1 MILLWGLLE
10 DSPLRAIHTALL
22 RLLDFTDI
30 IFIDQENM
38 LDTKIDLIVG
48 PDLKCVLYNDKQA
61 ADLSS
66 VTAAYLRP
74 YSSDYLSHPENRKN
88 GDENDDNNN
97 DAQLHIAQVEDILLS
112 WAELTPALVVNK
124 PSKMASN
131 NSKPYQSAM
140 IRALGFK
147 IPDTLIT
154 TEPIAALE
162 FWKKH
167 GRVIYKSISGIRSIV
182 SCLTP
187 EHLQRLENVCN
198 CPTQFQQYIEGVEYR
213 IHVVGDKIFACQII
227 SPSDDY
233 RYAVLHGQTVDIR
246 PCVIPADIAE
256 RCKILASHMG
266 LSVAGIDLR
275 CTPNDEWYC
284 FEVNPSP
291 AFTYY
296 QEASG
301 QHIDEAIAELLV
313 KNRNIKSA

>member
-10 DSPLRAIHTALL
+10 DSPLNAVYQALL
-22 RLLDFTDI
+22 RLIDFSDILFVDQKKALD
-30 IFIDQENM
+30 M
-38 LDTKIDLIVG
+38 KISLNVEHDV
-48 PDLKCVLYNDKQA
+48 KCVLHNDNQVA
-61 ADLSS
+61 NLSS
-66 VTAAYLRP
+66 VTAGYLRP
-74 YSSDYLSHPENRKN
+74 YSSDYLSYYKSTGNY
-88 GDENDDNNN
+88 DDNNDD
-97 DAQLHIAQVEDILLS
+97 DARYHIAQVENILIIWS
-112 WAELTPALVVNK
+112 ELTPALVVNK

-140 IRALGFK
+140 IRGLGFR

-167 GRVIYKSISGIRSIV
+167 GRVIYKSISGVRSIV
-182 SCLTP
+182 SRLTL
-187 EHLQRLENVCN
+187 EHLERLENVSN
-198 CPTQFQQYIEGVEYR
+198 CPTQFQEYIEGKEYR
-213 IHVVGDKIFACQII
+213 VHIVGDKVFACQII

-233 RYAVLHGQTVDIR
+233 RYAALQGQTVDIR
-246 PCVIPADIAE
+246 SCVLPPDIAA
-256 RCKILASHMG
+256 RCKRLASHLG

-275 CTPNDEWYC
+275 CTSDDKWYC

-301 QHIDEAIAELLV
+301 RVDEAIAELLV
-313 KNRNIKSA
+313 KNRNIKPA